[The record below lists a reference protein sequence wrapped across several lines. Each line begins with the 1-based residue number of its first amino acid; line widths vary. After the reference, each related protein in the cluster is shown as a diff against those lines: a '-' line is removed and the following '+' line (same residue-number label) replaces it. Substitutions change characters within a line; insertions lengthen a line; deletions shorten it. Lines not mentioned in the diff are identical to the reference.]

1 MTKLIGMI
9 KVTKS
14 TGEVYEQRMHSFV
27 QNFAYLLNSL
37 CARLAPNGGVGL
49 PMKDTANTSVTAGA
63 YNAGASYYNWY
74 YTAVAAIGIDAYGM
88 VVGINTGATAV
99 ALTDYKLDTQIAQGV
114 GAGQMKYSAASY
126 QVGKISSGANRS
138 YKLIR
143 WFTNDSPG
151 AITVKEVG
159 FITRPYKAAVGSY
172 NVLICRDVLAVPVV
186 VGVGELITV
195 EMSFQITA

>member
-1 MTKLIGMI
+1 MTKLTGII
-9 KVTKS
+9 RITKS
-14 TGEVYEQRMHSFV
+14 TGEVYEHRMHSFV

-63 YNAGASYYNWY
+63 CNNGASYYNWF
-74 YTAVAAIGIDAYGM
+74 YTAAAAIGIDTYGM
-88 VVGINTGATAV
+88 VVGTGVTPV
-99 ALTDYKLDTQIAQGV
+99 ALTDYKLDVPIAQGA

-143 WFTNDSPG
+143 FFANDSGG

-159 FITRPYKAAVGSY
+159 FIARPYNHLIGQF
-172 NVLICRDVLAVPVV
+172 NILICRDVLGAPVTV
-186 VGVGELITV
+186 NSGEGITV
-195 EMSFQITA
+195 EMAFRITA